1 MKMKIR
7 DVAGK
12 NAAEI
17 YVTGEIVDN
26 EEAAIMRWWNDDD
39 EETTFSYPAGLRKQ
53 LDAIDENA
61 DLTVYINSPGG
72 SVFAGAAMAD
82 FLARHKG
89 KTTAVVDG
97 WCCSIATEIF
107 FACQERKIPSNA
119 YLMIHKPSMVASGTA
134 DELLKAAETLD
145 TIQDGIEA
153 LYRKAALDGVTEDQI
168 HDMVDKETWLT
179 GTDAANYFN
188 IEVLDAVKAAACV
201 NDKNVKFL
209 NMPEGIKF
217 AAIKPESFTEPKS
230 GPNDEEAETSAGSE
244 REKAEKDKQKAY
256 VYAVLAEAE
265 EATK

>member
-1 MKMKIR
+1 MSLRIK
-7 DVAGK
+7 DLADK
-12 NAAEI
+12 NAVEI

-119 YLMIHKPSMVASGTA
+119 YLMIHKPSMVASGNA

-153 LYRKAALDGVTEDQI
+153 LYYKAALEGVTMEQI
-168 HDMVDKETWLT
+168 HDMVNSETWLT
-179 GTDAANYFN
+179 GADAAKYFDV
-188 IEVLDAVKAAACV
+188 EVLDAEKMAACA
-201 NDKNVKFL
+201 NDANVKFV
-209 NMPEGIKF
+209 NMPKDIKF
-217 AAIKPESFTEPKS
+217 KALKPEEPEEKV
-230 GPNDEEAETSAGSE
+230 NDSAGSE
-244 REKAEKDKQKAY
+244 REKAEKDKKIKAY
-256 VYAVLAEAE
+256 IRATLAVAEAE
-265 EATK
+265 EAKLK